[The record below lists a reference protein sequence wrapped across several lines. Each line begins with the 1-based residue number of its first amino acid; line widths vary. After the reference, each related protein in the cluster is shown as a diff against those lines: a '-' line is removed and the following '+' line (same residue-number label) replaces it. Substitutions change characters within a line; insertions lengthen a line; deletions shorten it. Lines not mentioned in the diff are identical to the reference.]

1 MQRDYLN
8 LLYLLNADQ
17 NYEQNSTAI
26 FLLCKYFKPATTS
39 LAHVGKSLRRRQS
52 QTRRLRNGQK
62 SKQEYSIIIEYGSS
76 QNLRNRIMFLWPFV
90 RFNSAASFTKRDFE
104 SMDSTLFFLVTTFL
118 VFLSIF
124 SIGIW
129 TQTCRNPTL
138 TTQTLP
144 TLDPFLPFF
153 SDLLGF

>member
-1 MQRDYLN
+1 
-8 LLYLLNADQ
+8 
-17 NYEQNSTAI
+17 
-26 FLLCKYFKPATTS
+26 
-39 LAHVGKSLRRRQS
+39 
-52 QTRRLRNGQK
+52 
-62 SKQEYSIIIEYGSS
+62 
-76 QNLRNRIMFLWPFV
+76 MFLWPFV

-129 TQTCRNPTL
+129 TQTYRNPTL
-138 TTQTLP
+138 ATQTLP